1 MAPGLPGVK
10 GIARVI
16 GFVRAHGYDPGPTQR
31 PLLAGA
37 VTGALATVPTGGV
50 FVAFGSFQVAADDV
64 LRLPAAW
71 GAALIFASF
80 TLGGLLYGAF
90 FQRAA
95 NDRRAGWL
103 LGLAYGFVLWIAA
116 PIVVLP
122 LIRGPAMAGG
132 IAATGIFVGFLTW
145 GLAAG
150 LLFPFVHKPLQAGV
164 GVKTGGAAR
173 RFGPDA
179 AALTRRLLRRPV

>member
-1 MAPGLPGVK
+1 M
-10 GIARVI
+10 I

-31 PLLAGA
+31 PLVAGA
-37 VTGALATVPTGGV
+37 ITGALATVPTGAV
-50 FVAFGSFQVAADDV
+50 FVAFGSFWVAADDV
-64 LRLPAAW
+64 LRLPSAWAA
-71 GAALIFASF
+71 AIIFASF
-80 TLGGLLYGAF
+80 TLGGVLYGAF

-122 LIRGPAMAGG
+122 LLRGPAMAGG
-132 IAATGIFVGFLTW
+132 LAATGIFVGFLTW
-145 GLAAG
+145 GLVAG
-150 LLFPFVHKPLQAGV
+150 LLFPLVHKPLQAGV
-164 GVKTGGAAR
+164 EVKPGR
-173 RFGPDA
+173 SKRFGPDA

>member
-1 MAPGLPGVK
+1 MSGVK
-10 GIARVI
+10 GVAQVI
-16 GFVRAHGYDPGPTQR
+16 GFFRAHGYDPGPTQR

-37 VTGALATVPTGGV
+37 ITGALATIPTGAV
-50 FVAFGSFQVAADDV
+50 VVAFGSFKVAAVDV
-64 LRLPAAW
+64 LRLPLAW
-71 GAALIFASF
+71 TGAMFFASF

-103 LGLAYGFVLWIAA
+103 FGLAYGFVLWIAA

-122 LIRGPAMAGG
+122 LFRGPAMAGG
-132 IAATGIFVGFLTW
+132 LAATGIFVGFLVW
-145 GLAAG
+145 GVAAG

-164 GVKTGGAAR
+164 EVRAGRFK